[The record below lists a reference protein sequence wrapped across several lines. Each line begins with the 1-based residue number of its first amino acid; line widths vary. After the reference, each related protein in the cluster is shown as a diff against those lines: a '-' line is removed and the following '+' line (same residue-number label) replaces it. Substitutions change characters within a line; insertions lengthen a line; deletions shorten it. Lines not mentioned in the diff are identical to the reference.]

1 MDTKE
6 LRELLEKATPGP
18 WAEHTHYCSFD
29 YSASRAFGAGPDHL
43 AKHSGC
49 AIPDDHPQA
58 ITDAQLIAAAVNTL
72 PALLDRVEELEDAAS
87 ELLETADLR
96 GDADLPHPEDDPKLW
111 TARMQTAW
119 EELRRCLTT

>member
-6 LRELLEKATPGP
+6 LTVEIRKQSDKWQLRSMKHD
-18 WAEHTHYCSFD
+18 AEGL
-29 YSASRAFGAGPDHL
+29 R
-43 AKHSGC
+43 
-49 AIPDDHPQA
+49 
-58 ITDAQLIAAAVNTL
+58 IADLVMSNL
-72 PALLDRVEELEDAAS
+72 PTLLDRIEALEDAAS

>member
-6 LRELLEKATPGP
+6 LRELLQNVERTRADWDGGNCGATFR
-18 WAEHTHYCSFD
+18 AMR
-29 YSASRAFGAGPDHL
+29 SAIHELGEAAFA
-43 AKHSGC
+43 C
-49 AIPDDHPQA
+49 
-58 ITDAQLIAAAVNTL
+58 L
-72 PALLDRVEELEDAAS
+72 PALLDRIEALEDAAS